1 MKRMN
6 TKTNSVQAA
15 SPEKAF
21 AAPAT
26 QQTPTRPWPSATMA
40 KNGTD
45 WREIAREALR
55 RKTLADRL
63 QLALDALMVKCRE
76 ALSLQDVQNLN
87 SAESTWILDI
97 PVIAVESRLR

>member
-1 MKRMN
+1 MN
-6 TKTNSVQAA
+6 TKTNSVQPAT
-15 SPEKAF
+15 PEKAF

-26 QQTPTRPWPSATMA
+26 QV

-63 QLALDALMVKCRE
+63 QLVLNALMAKCRE
-76 ALSLQDVQNLN
+76 ALSRQDVQDLN
-87 SAESTWILDI
+87 STESAWVLDI
-97 PVIAVESRLR
+97 PVIVVESRLR

>member
-1 MKRMN
+1 MN
-6 TKTNSVQAA
+6 TKANSVQPA

-21 AAPAT
+21 AAPAA
-26 QQTPTRPWPSATMA
+26 QV

-63 QLALDALMVKCRE
+63 QPALNALMAKCRE
-76 ALSLQDVQNLN
+76 ALFQPDLQDLN
-87 SAESTWILDI
+87 STESAWVLDI
-97 PVIAVESRLR
+97 PVMTVESRLR